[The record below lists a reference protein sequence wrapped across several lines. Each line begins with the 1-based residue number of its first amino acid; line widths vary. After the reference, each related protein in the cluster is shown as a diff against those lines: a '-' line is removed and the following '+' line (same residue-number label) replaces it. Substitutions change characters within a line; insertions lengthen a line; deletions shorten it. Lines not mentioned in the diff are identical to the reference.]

1 MAFESE
7 VEVWGVSTPDLN
19 RMIFEILPRAVD
31 DSHVFWY
38 DAWAELKSVNL
49 SH

>member
-7 VEVWGVSTPDLN
+7 VEVWGVAAPDLN
-19 RMIFEILPRAVD
+19 GMILRFCRAVD